1 MRNQP
6 QQAILF
12 QLVFAVVPTL
22 VELFI
27 TATVLT
33 QRCGEKYALATLA
46 TFVAYCAYTSW
57 ITEWRMKIR
66 RNLVRDRARERN
78 NCCMFQDTE
87 FFQHSQ

>member
-1 MRNQP
+1 M
-6 QQAILF
+6 
-12 QLVFAVVPTL
+12 VPTL
-22 VELFI
+22 VELLI

-66 RNLVRDRARERN
+66 RNLVSSARERK
-78 NCCMFQDTE
+78 
-87 FFQHSQ
+87 